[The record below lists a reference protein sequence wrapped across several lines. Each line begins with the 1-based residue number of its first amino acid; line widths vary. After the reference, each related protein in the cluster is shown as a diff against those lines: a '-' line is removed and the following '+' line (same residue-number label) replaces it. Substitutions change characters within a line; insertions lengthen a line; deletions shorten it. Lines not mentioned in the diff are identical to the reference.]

1 MDPLP
6 QPTEVPAPTIQD
18 VVTSPSETRL
28 ALQFGRTSVWH
39 YALQPGTLLT
49 DGILQQLLGLPA
61 GSIHRGREWLRLIHP
76 DDLSRTQAQW
86 LAATEGRSQRF
97 GIEFRMLDQHG
108 SVHWF
113 HAQGAT
119 VRPPGGPPVAIAG
132 VMHEITELKHAEEE
146 LHELSRYNRQLLDLS
161 PDPVF
166 VLDTVG
172 TILDVNPAAQAL
184 THAERSNL
192 IGADFGPR
200 FADATRARQ
209 LWTDALA
216 RGTVRDTEIGLVSTP
231 QSPPIPLLCNATAL
245 ASEGGAPRGV
255 LVVARDISARKAAEA
270 ERFMTEA
277 RVRETQK
284 LESLG
289 VLAGGIA
296 HDFNNL
302 LTGILGNASLAKL
315 DIAEGTPPYN
325 CIEEIEKASLRAA
338 ELCRQMLAY
347 SGKGR
352 FVVQL
357 LDLSELITEAGPLL
371 ELSSTKKAKLRFFL
385 NKHLPLIQADV
396 NQLRQVVINLVANA
410 AEAIGEKDGLIR
422 ITTGAM
428 RATRAYLHQTHLA
441 PDLPE
446 GSYVFVE
453 VSDNGS
459 GMPPEVL
466 SRIFEP
472 FFTTRFTGR
481 GLGLSAVL
489 GIVRGHNG
497 AIKAESEPGKGSSFM
512 VLFPAAEQ
520 TASLP
525 VEPPAAGPAARRVL
539 IVDDEETVR
548 SVLARMLR
556 SFGYETVTASNGQEA
571 VDLFHAG
578 HDDFRAVL
586 LDLTMPELDGAET
599 FREIH
604 RLRPTLPVILM
615 SGYSEHDAVSRFG
628 AQGLAGFLQKP
639 FQPDVLRSRLA
650 GVVPA

>member
-1 MDPLP
+1 MEKPNSLSGA
-6 QPTEVPAPTIQD
+6 APKD
-18 VVTSPSETRL
+18 VVAAPAELRHAL
-28 ALQFGRTSVWH
+28 AAGRTSVWR
-39 YALQPGTLLT
+39 YEPETRALYN
-49 DGILQQLLGLPA
+49 DGVLEHLLGFAA
-61 GSIHRGREWLRLIHP
+61 GANRAPGEWLRLVHP
-76 DDLSRTQAQW
+76 DDLNRLQAQW
-86 LAATEGRSQRF
+86 LAVSEGRTPQ
-97 GIEFRMLDQHG
+97 IDLEFRLLDRNG
-108 SVHWF
+108 SIRWF
-113 HAQGAT
+113 HGRGTTARASGLA
-119 VRPPGGPPVAIAG
+119 PAIAG
-132 VMHEITELKHAEEE
+132 VVQEITERKHAEEE

-166 VLDTVG
+166 VLDAAG
-172 TILDVNPAAQAL
+172 TIIDVNPAAQAL
-184 THAERSNL
+184 TRSERSGL
-192 IGADFGPR
+192 IGVDFAHR
-200 FADATRARQ
+200 FADAGRARQ

-216 RGTVRDTEIGLVSTP
+216 RGTVRDAEIGLLAADA
-231 QSPPIPLLCNATAL
+231 QPIPLLCNATAL
-245 ASEGGAPRGV
+245 AAEDGSPRGV

-315 DIAEGTPPYN
+315 DLATGTPPFN
-325 CIEEIEKASLRAA
+325 CVEEIEKASLRAA

-357 LDLSELITEAGPLL
+357 LDLSELITEAAPLL
-371 ELSSTKKAKLRFFL
+371 ELSTTKKAKLRFFL

-396 NQLRQVVINLVANA
+396 NQLRQVVINLVSNA
-410 AEAIGEKDGLIR
+410 AESIGDKDGLIR

-428 RATRAYLHQTHLA
+428 RATREYLHQTHLA

-446 GSYVFVE
+446 GTYVFVE
-453 VSDNGS
+453 VSDNGG
-459 GMPPEVL
+459 GMSADVL
-466 SRIFEP
+466 QRIFEP
-472 FFTTRFTGR
+472 FYTTKFTGR

-497 AIKAESEPGKGSSFM
+497 AIKVESEPGKGASFL

-520 TASLP
+520 AAMLP
-525 VEPPAAGPAARRVL
+525 TEPVPAAPPVRRILV
-539 IVDDEETVR
+539 VDDEDTVR

-556 SFGYETVTASNGQEA
+556 SFGYEAVVAANGQEA
-571 VDLFHAG
+571 VQLFHSG
-578 HDDFRAVL
+578 RDDFRAVL

-604 RLRPTLPVILM
+604 RMRPELPVVLM
-615 SGYSEHDAVSRFG
+615 SGYSEQDAVAKFG
-628 AQGLAGFLQKP
+628 AAGLAGFLQKP
-639 FQPDVLRSRLA
+639 FQPETLRNRLNA
-650 GVVPA
+650 VVPS

>member
-6 QPTEVPAPTIQD
+6 RTHAANAQLRD
-18 VVTSPSETRL
+18 VVAAPPELRHAL
-28 ALQFGRTSVWH
+28 AAGRTSIWRYEFENH
-39 YALQPGTLLT
+39 ALFNDGVLDSLLGFPPGTNRA
-49 DGILQQLLGLPA
+49 PN
-61 GSIHRGREWLRLIHP
+61 EWMRLVHP
-76 DDLSRTQAQW
+76 DDLNRLQAQW
-86 LAATEGRSQRF
+86 LATCEGRTPQ
-97 GIEFRMLDQHG
+97 IDLEFRLLDRNG
-108 SVHWF
+108 SVRWF
-113 HAQGAT
+113 HGHGAT
-119 VRPPGGPPVAIAG
+119 TREPGQPSAIAG
-132 VMHEITELKHAEEE
+132 VIQEITERKHAEEE

-166 VLDTVG
+166 VLDAAG
-172 TILDVNPAAQAL
+172 TIIDVNPAAQAL
-184 THAERSNL
+184 TRAERSGL
-192 IGADFGPR
+192 IGVDFAQR
-200 FADATRARQ
+200 FADTARARQ

-216 RGTVRDTEIGLVSTP
+216 RGTVRDAEIGLIADPAV
-231 QSPPIPLLCNATAL
+231 PPVPLLCNATAL
-245 ASEGGAPRGV
+245 AAEDGSPRGV
-255 LVVARDISARKAAEA
+255 LIVARDISARKAAEA

-315 DIAEGTPPYN
+315 DLAADTPPYN
-325 CIEEIEKASLRAA
+325 CVEEIEKASLRAA

-371 ELSSTKKAKLRFFL
+371 ELSTTKKAKLRFFL

-396 NQLRQVVINLVANA
+396 NQLRQVVINLVSNA
-410 AEAIGEKDGLIR
+410 AESIGDKDGLIR

-428 RATRAYLHQTHLA
+428 RATREYLHHTHLS

-446 GSYVFVE
+446 GNYVFVE
-453 VSDNGS
+453 VSDNGA
-459 GMPPEVL
+459 GMPPEIL
-466 SRIFEP
+466 QRIFEP
-472 FFTTRFTGR
+472 FYTTKFTGR

-497 AIKAESEPGKGSSFM
+497 AIKVESEPGKGASFL

-520 TASLP
+520 TALLP
-525 VEPPAAGPAARRVL
+525 AEPAPSAPAVKRILV
-539 IVDDEETVR
+539 VDDEETVR
-548 SVLARMLR
+548 SVMARMLR
-556 SFGYETVTASNGQEA
+556 SFGYEAVVACNGQEA
-571 VDLFHAG
+571 VEIFHAG
-578 HDDFRAVL
+578 RDNFRAVL

-604 RLRPTLPVILM
+604 RLRPELPVVLM
-615 SGYSEHDAVSRFG
+615 SGYSEQDAVAKFG
-628 AQGLAGFLQKP
+628 AAGLAGFLQKP
-639 FQPDVLRSRLA
+639 FQPDALRSRLS
-650 GVVPA
+650 GIVSN

>member
-1 MDPLP
+1 MDS
-6 QPTEVPAPTIQD
+6 QPSPPAPPEPARDIVGSAAD
-18 VVTSPSETRL
+18 LRVAL
-28 ALQFGRTSVWH
+28 AAGRTSVWR
-39 YALQPGTLLT
+39 YEFASRTLLN
-49 DGILQQLLGLPA
+49 DSLLDQLLGFPA
-61 GSIHRGREWLRLIHP
+61 GTNRAPKDWMRLVHP
-76 DDLSRTQAQW
+76 DDLNRLQAQW
-86 LAATEGRSQRF
+86 LAICEGRTPQID
-97 GIEFRMLDQHG
+97 IEFRLLDRNG
-108 SVHWF
+108 SIRWF
-113 HAQGAT
+113 HGHGTASRDAT
-119 VRPPGGPPVAIAG
+119 QPQAIAG
-132 VMHEITELKHAEEE
+132 VIQEITERKHAEEE

-166 VLDTVG
+166 VLDAAG

-184 THAERSNL
+184 TRAERSGL
-192 IGADFGPR
+192 IGVDFAQR
-200 FADATRARQ
+200 FADAARARQ

-216 RGTVRDTEIGLVSTP
+216 RGTVRDAEIDLLAAPAAQPV
-231 QSPPIPLLCNATAL
+231 PLLCNATAL
-245 ASEGGAPRGV
+245 AAEDGSPRGV

-315 DIAEGTPPYN
+315 DLAADTPPYN
-325 CIEEIEKASLRAA
+325 CVEEIEKASLRAA

-371 ELSSTKKAKLRFFL
+371 ELSTTKKAKLRFFL

-396 NQLRQVVINLVANA
+396 NQLRQVVINLVSNA
-410 AEAIGEKDGLIR
+410 AESIGDKDGLIR

-428 RATRAYLHQTHLA
+428 RATREYLHHTHLS

-446 GSYVFVE
+446 GNYVFVE
-453 VSDNGS
+453 VSDNGA
-459 GMPPEVL
+459 GMPPEIL
-466 SRIFEP
+466 QRIFEP
-472 FFTTRFTGR
+472 FYTTKFTGR

-497 AIKAESEPGKGSSFM
+497 AIKVESEPGKGASFL

-520 TASLP
+520 TALLP
-525 VEPPAAGPAARRVL
+525 AEPPPSAPAVKRILV
-539 IVDDEETVR
+539 VDDEETVR
-548 SVLARMLR
+548 SVMARMLR
-556 SFGYETVTASNGQEA
+556 SFGYEAVVACNGQEA
-571 VDLFHAG
+571 VEIFHAG
-578 HDDFRAVL
+578 RDNFRAVL

-604 RLRPTLPVILM
+604 RLRPELPVVLM
-615 SGYSEHDAVSRFG
+615 SGYSEQDAVAKFG
-628 AQGLAGFLQKP
+628 AAGLAGFLQKP
-639 FQPDVLRSRLA
+639 FQPDALRARLS
-650 GVVPA
+650 GIVST

>member
-1 MDPLP
+1 MEQSKTP
-6 QPTEVPAPTIQD
+6 PAADATAKD
-18 VVTSPSETRL
+18 VVAAPAALRQAL
-28 ALQFGRTSVWH
+28 AAGRTSVWR
-39 YALQPGTLLT
+39 YEPGTREFFN
-49 DGILQQLLGLPA
+49 DGVLEQLLGFAA
-61 GSIHRGREWLRLIHP
+61 GANRMPGEWLRLVHP
-76 DDLSRTQAQW
+76 DDLNRLQAQW
-86 LAATEGRSQRF
+86 LAVCEGRTPQ
-97 GIEFRMLDQHG
+97 IDLEFRLLDRNG
-108 SVHWF
+108 SIRWF
-113 HAQGAT
+113 HGRGTTARAT
-119 VRPPGGPPVAIAG
+119 GLAPAIAG
-132 VMHEITELKHAEEE
+132 VVQEITERKHAEEE

-166 VLDTVG
+166 VLDAAG
-172 TILDVNPAAQAL
+172 TIIDLNPAAQAL
-184 THAERSNL
+184 THSERSGL
-192 IGADFGPR
+192 IGVDFAQR
-200 FADATRARQ
+200 FADAVRARQ

-216 RGTVRDTEIGLVSTP
+216 RGTVRDAEIGLLGTAEA
-231 QSPPIPLLCNATAL
+231 QPIPLLCNATAL
-245 ASEGGAPRGV
+245 AAEDGSPRGV

-315 DIAEGTPPYN
+315 DLAAGTPPYN
-325 CIEEIEKASLRAA
+325 CVEEIEKASLRAA

-357 LDLSELITEAGPLL
+357 LDLSELITEAAPLL
-371 ELSSTKKAKLRFFL
+371 ELSTTKKAKLRFFL

-396 NQLRQVVINLVANA
+396 NQLRQVVINLVSNA
-410 AEAIGEKDGLIR
+410 AESIGDKDGLIR

-428 RATRAYLHQTHLA
+428 RATREYLHQTHLA

-446 GSYVFVE
+446 GTYVFVE
-453 VSDNGS
+453 VSDNGG
-459 GMPPEVL
+459 GMGADIL
-466 SRIFEP
+466 QRIFEP
-472 FFTTRFTGR
+472 FFSTKFTGR

-497 AIKAESEPGKGSSFM
+497 AIKVESEAGKGASFL

-520 TASLP
+520 SAMLP
-525 VEPPAAGPAARRVL
+525 VEPKPAAPPVRRVL
-539 IVDDEETVR
+539 VVDDEETVR

-556 SFGYETVTASNGQEA
+556 SFGYEAVVAANGQEA
-571 VDLFHAG
+571 VQLFHAG
-578 HDDFRAVL
+578 RDDFRAVL

-604 RLRPTLPVILM
+604 RMRPDLPVVLM
-615 SGYSEHDAVSRFG
+615 SGYSEQDAVAKFG
-628 AQGLAGFLQKP
+628 AAGLAGFLQKP
-639 FQPDVLRSRLA
+639 FQPDTLRTRLTA
-650 GVVPA
+650 LVPNGA

>member
-1 MDPLP
+1 METPP
-6 QPTEVPAPTIQD
+6 RPPAAPATPIQD
-18 VVTSPSETRL
+18 VVTAPGELRL
-28 ALQFGRTSVWH
+28 ALQSGRTSVWH
-39 YALQPGTLLT
+39 YGLEHGALFG
-49 DGILQQLLGLPA
+49 DGVLEQLLGFPS
-61 GSIHRGREWLRLIHP
+61 GSIRTAHELMRLVHP
-76 DDLSRTQAQW
+76 DDLIRTQAQW
-86 LAATEGRSQRF
+86 LAASEGRANRF
-97 GIEFRMLDQHG
+97 DLEFRMLDQHG
-108 SVHWF
+108 SVRWF
-113 HAQGAT
+113 HAQGTT
-119 VRPPGGPPVAIAG
+119 VREPGRRPTAIAG
-132 VMHEITELKHAEEE
+132 VIHEITERKHAEEE

-166 VLDTVG
+166 VLDAAG
-172 TILDVNPAAQAL
+172 TILDVNPAAQTL
-184 THAERSNL
+184 TRSERSNL
-192 IGADFGPR
+192 IGADFAQR
-200 FADATRARQ
+200 FVDASRARQ

-216 RGTVRDTEIGLVSTP
+216 RGTVRDTEIGLVADPKT
-231 QSPPIPLLCNATAL
+231 QPIPLLCNATAL
-245 ASEGGAPRGV
+245 AAEDGTPRGV
-255 LVVARDISARKAAEA
+255 LIVARDISARKAAEA

-315 DIAEGTPPYN
+315 DIAPETPPYN
-325 CIEEIEKASLRAA
+325 CVEEIEKASLRAA

-396 NQLRQVVINLVANA
+396 NQLRQVVINLVSNG

-428 RATRAYLHQTHLA
+428 RATREYLHQTHLA

-446 GSYVFVE
+446 GVYVFVE
-453 VSDNGS
+453 VTDNGS
-459 GMPPEVL
+459 GMPPDVL
-466 SRIFEP
+466 QRIFEP
-472 FFTTRFTGR
+472 FYTTKFTGR

-497 AIKAESEPGKGSSFM
+497 AIKVESEPGKGASFL

-520 TASLP
+520 SAMVPPETPP
-525 VEPPAAGPAARRVL
+525 VVPSTRRILV
-539 IVDDEETVR
+539 VDDEDTVR
-548 SVLARMLR
+548 SVLVRMLR
-556 SFGYETVTASNGQEA
+556 SFGYEAVTAANGQEA
-571 VDLFHAG
+571 VDFFHAG
-578 HDDFRAVL
+578 RDDFRAVL

-604 RLRPTLPVILM
+604 RLRPALPVILM
-615 SGYSEHDAVSRFG
+615 SGYTEHDAVSRFG

-639 FQPDVLRSRLA
+639 FQPEVLRSRLA
-650 GVVPA
+650 AVVPA

>member
-6 QPTEVPAPTIQD
+6 QPPVAPATSIHD
-18 VVTSPSETRL
+18 VVTSPGELRL
-28 ALQFGRTSVWH
+28 ALQSGRTSVWH
-39 YALQPGTLLT
+39 YEFESGALCS
-49 DGILQQLLGLPA
+49 DGILEQLLGFPT
-61 GSIHRGREWLRLIHP
+61 GSIRSGHEWMRLIHP
-76 DDLSRTQAQW
+76 DDLNRTQAQW
-86 LAATEGRSQRF
+86 LSATEGRTQRF
-97 GIEFRMLDQHG
+97 DFEFRMLDQHG
-108 SVHWF
+108 SVRWF
-113 HAQGAT
+113 HAQGTT
-119 VRPPGGPPVAIAG
+119 VRSPGSRPTAIAG
-132 VMHEITELKHAEEE
+132 VIHEITERKHAEEE

-166 VLDTVG
+166 VLDTAG

-184 THAERSNL
+184 THAERSGL
-192 IGADFGPR
+192 IGADFGQR
-200 FADATRARQ
+200 FTDATRARQ
-209 LWTDALA
+209 LWADALA
-216 RGTVRDTEIGLVSTP
+216 RGTVRDTEIGLVANSKT
-231 QSPPIPLLCNATAL
+231 QPIPLLCNATAL
-245 ASEGGAPRGV
+245 AAEDGSPRGV

-315 DIAEGTPPYN
+315 DIAPDTPPFN
-325 CIEEIEKASLRAA
+325 CVEEIEKASLRAA

-371 ELSSTKKAKLRFFL
+371 ELSSSKKAKLRFFL

-396 NQLRQVVINLVANA
+396 NQLRQVVINLVSNA
-410 AEAIGEKDGLIR
+410 AEAIADKDGVIR
-422 ITTGAM
+422 VTTGTM
-428 RATRAYLHQTHLA
+428 RATREYLHQTHLA

-453 VSDNGS
+453 VSDNGA
-459 GMPPEVL
+459 GMPPDVL
-466 SRIFEP
+466 QRIFEP
-472 FFTTRFTGR
+472 FFTTKFTGR

-497 AIKAESEPGKGSSFM
+497 AIKAESDLGKGSSFL

-520 TASLP
+520 SASIP
-525 VEPPAAGPAARRVL
+525 HEPPPTTPAARRIL
-539 IVDDEETVR
+539 IVDDEDTVR

-556 SFGYETVTASNGQEA
+556 SFGYETVTATNGQEA

-578 HDDFRAVL
+578 RDDFRAVL

-604 RLRPTLPVILM
+604 RLRPTLPVVLM

-639 FQPDVLRSRLA
+639 FQPEVLRARLA
-650 GVVPA
+650 AVVPA

>member
-6 QPTEVPAPTIQD
+6 RPSSAVTSVQD
-18 VVTSPSETRL
+18 VVTSPLQARL
-28 ALQFGRTSVWH
+28 ALQSGRTSIWH
-39 YALQPGTLLT
+39 YDLEHGTLLA
-49 DGILQQLLGLPA
+49 DGILEHLLGFPA
-61 GSIHRGREWLRLIHP
+61 GSVRSGSEWARLVHP
-76 DDLSRTQAQW
+76 DDLVRTQAQW
-86 LAATEGRSQRF
+86 LATTEGRAHRF
-97 GIEFRMLDQHG
+97 DLEFRMLDQHG
-108 SVHWF
+108 SVRWF
-113 HAQGAT
+113 HALGSTIRDTNRHPTAL
-119 VRPPGGPPVAIAG
+119 AG
-132 VMHEITELKHAEEE
+132 VVHEITDRKHAEEE

-166 VLDTVG
+166 VLDPAG
-172 TILDVNPAAQAL
+172 TIIDVNPAAQAL
-184 THAERSNL
+184 THAERSSL
-192 IGADFGPR
+192 IGADFGQR

-216 RGTVRDTEIGLVSTP
+216 RGTVRDTEIGLVADAKA
-231 QSPPIPLLCNATAL
+231 QPIPLLCNATAL
-245 ASEGGAPRGV
+245 AGEDGSPRGV

-315 DIAEGTPPYN
+315 DISPDTPPYN
-325 CIEEIEKASLRAA
+325 CVEEIEKASLRAA

-371 ELSSTKKAKLRFFL
+371 ELSSSKKAKLRFFL

-396 NQLRQVVINLVANA
+396 NQLRQVVINLVSNA

-428 RATRAYLHQTHLA
+428 RATREYLHQTHLA

-446 GSYVFVE
+446 GVYVFVE

-459 GMPPEVL
+459 GMPPDVL
-466 SRIFEP
+466 QRIFEP
-472 FFTTRFTGR
+472 FYTTKFTGR

-489 GIVRGHNG
+489 GIIRGHNG
-497 AIKAESEPGKGSSFM
+497 AIKTESEPGKGSSFL

-525 VEPPAAGPAARRVL
+525 IEARPPAPAARRIL
-539 IVDDEETVR
+539 IVDDEDTVR
-548 SVLARMLR
+548 SVLVRMLR
-556 SFGYETVTASNGQEA
+556 SFGYETVTAVNGQEA
-571 VDLFHAG
+571 VDLFHSG

-604 RLRPTLPVILM
+604 RLRPTLPVVLM

-639 FQPDVLRSRLA
+639 FQPDVLRARLTS
-650 GVVPA
+650 VVPP

>member
-1 MDPLP
+1 V
-6 QPTEVPAPTIQD
+6 TAPG
-18 VVTSPSETRL
+18 ELRL
-28 ALQFGRTSVWH
+28 ALQSGRTSVWH
-39 YALQPGTLLT
+39 YDLDRGTLFG
-49 DGILQQLLGLPA
+49 DGVLEQLLGFPT
-61 GSIHRGREWLRLIHP
+61 GSLRSGHELMRLVHP
-76 DDLSRTQAQW
+76 DDLIRTQAQW
-86 LAATEGRSQRF
+86 LGASEGRAQRVDL
-97 GIEFRMLDQHG
+97 EFRMLDQHG
-108 SVHWF
+108 AVRWF

-119 VRPPGGPPVAIAG
+119 VRAPGPRPSAIAG
-132 VMHEITELKHAEEE
+132 VIHEITERKHAEEE

-166 VLDTVG
+166 VLDAVG
-172 TILDVNPAAQAL
+172 TILDVNPAAQTL
-184 THAERSNL
+184 THSERSNL
-192 IGADFGPR
+192 IGADFGQR
-200 FADATRARQ
+200 FADSARARQ

-216 RGTVRDTEIGLVSTP
+216 RGTVRDTEIGLVADP
-231 QSPPIPLLCNATAL
+231 KAQPIPLLCNATAL
-245 ASEGGAPRGV
+245 ASEDGTPRGV
-255 LVVARDISARKAAEA
+255 LIVARDISARKAAEA

-315 DIAEGTPPYN
+315 DIAPDTPPFN
-325 CIEEIEKASLRAA
+325 CVEEIEKASLRAA

-396 NQLRQVVINLVANA
+396 NQLRQVVINLVSNG

-428 RATRAYLHQTHLA
+428 RATREYLHQTHLA

-446 GSYVFVE
+446 GVYVFVE

-459 GMPPEVL
+459 GMPPDVL
-466 SRIFEP
+466 QRIFEP
-472 FFTTRFTGR
+472 FFTTKFTGR

-497 AIKAESEPGKGSSFM
+497 AIKVESEPGKGASIL

-520 TASLP
+520 SALLP
-525 VEPPAAGPAARRVL
+525 PEAPPAVPPSRRILV
-539 IVDDEETVR
+539 VDDEDTVR

-556 SFGYETVTASNGQEA
+556 SFGYEAVTATNGQEA
-571 VDLFHAG
+571 VDFFHAG
-578 HDDFRAVL
+578 RDDFRAVL

-615 SGYSEHDAVSRFG
+615 SGYTEHDAVSRFG

-639 FQPDVLRSRLA
+639 FQPDILRSRLA
-650 GVVPA
+650 AVVEG

>member
-1 MDPLP
+1 MEPP
-6 QPTEVPAPTIQD
+6 PRPPASLATPIQD
-18 VVTSPSETRL
+18 VVTAPGELRL
-28 ALQFGRTSVWH
+28 ALQSGRTSVWH
-39 YALQPGTLLT
+39 YDLDHNTLFV
-49 DGILQQLLGLPA
+49 DGVLEQLLGFPA
-61 GSIHRGREWLRLIHP
+61 GSLRAGHELMRIVHP
-76 DDLSRTQAQW
+76 DDLIRTQTQW
-86 LAATEGRSQRF
+86 LAATEGRAQRVDL
-97 GIEFRMLDQHG
+97 EFRMLDQHG
-108 SVHWF
+108 SVRWF
-113 HAQGAT
+113 HAQGT
-119 VRPPGGPPVAIAG
+119 TTREPGHRPTAIAG
-132 VMHEITELKHAEEE
+132 VIHEITERKHAEEE

-166 VLDTVG
+166 VLDAVG
-172 TILDVNPAAQAL
+172 TILDVNPAAQTL
-184 THAERSNL
+184 THSERSNL
-192 IGADFGPR
+192 IGADFGQR
-200 FADATRARQ
+200 FVDSSRARQ

-216 RGTVRDTEIGLVSTP
+216 RGSVRDAEIDLVAAP
-231 QSPPIPLLCNATAL
+231 KAQPIPLLCNATAL
-245 ASEGGAPRGV
+245 AAEDGTPRGV
-255 LVVARDISARKAAEA
+255 LIVARDISARKAAEA

-315 DIAEGTPPYN
+315 DIAPDTPPFN
-325 CIEEIEKASLRAA
+325 CVEEIEKASLRAA

-385 NKHLPLIQADV
+385 NKQLPLIQADV
-396 NQLRQVVINLVANA
+396 NQLRQVVINLVSNG
-410 AEAIGEKDGLIR
+410 AEAIGEKDGVIR

-428 RATRAYLHQTHLA
+428 RATREYLHQTHLA

-446 GSYVFVE
+446 GVYVFVE

-466 SRIFEP
+466 QRIFEP
-472 FFTTRFTGR
+472 FYTTRFTGR

-497 AIKAESEPGKGSSFM
+497 TIKVESEPGKGSSFL

-520 TASLP
+520 TAMLP
-525 VEPPAAGPAARRVL
+525 PEAPPAVPPSRRILV
-539 IVDDEETVR
+539 VDDEDTVR
-548 SVLARMLR
+548 SVLVRMLR
-556 SFGYETVTASNGQEA
+556 SFGYEAVTATNGQEA
-571 VDLFHAG
+571 VDFFHAG
-578 HDDFRAVL
+578 RDDFRAVL

-604 RLRPTLPVILM
+604 RLRPGLPVILM
-615 SGYSEHDAVSRFG
+615 SGYTEHDAVSRFG

-650 GVVPA
+650 AVVGG

>member
-1 MDPLP
+1 MDPITR
-6 QPTEVPAPTIQD
+6 PTEVPVTTIQD
-18 VVTSPSETRL
+18 VVIAPSEVRL
-28 ALQFGRTSVWH
+28 ALQSGRTSVWH
-39 YALQPGTLLT
+39 YDLRGGTLLT
-49 DGILQQLLGLPA
+49 DGILEQLLGCPA
-61 GSIHRGREWLRLIHP
+61 GTLRSGSEWLRLVHP
-76 DDLSRTQAQW
+76 DDLTRTQAQW

-97 GIEFRMLDQHG
+97 SLEFRMLEEHG
-108 SVHWF
+108 LVRWF

-119 VRPPGGPPVAIAG
+119 LRDPGNHPVAIAG
-132 VMHEITELKHAEEE
+132 VIHEITERKHAEEE

-166 VLDTVG
+166 VLDTAG
-172 TILDVNPAAQAL
+172 TILDVNPATQAL
-184 THAERSNL
+184 THAERSIL
-192 IGADFGPR
+192 IGAEFGQR
-200 FADATRARQ
+200 FVDATRARQ

-216 RGTVRDTEIGLVSTP
+216 RGTVRDTEIGLVSNRNA
-231 QSPPIPLLCNATAL
+231 QPIPLLCSATAL
-245 ASEGGAPRGV
+245 AAEDGSRRGV

-315 DIAEGTPPYN
+315 DIGQGTPPYN
-325 CIEEIEKASLRAA
+325 CVDEIERASLRAA

-357 LDLSELITEAGPLL
+357 LDLSELITEAAPLL
-371 ELSSTKKAKLRFFL
+371 ELSSSKKAKLRFFL

-396 NQLRQVVINLVANA
+396 NQLRQVVINLVSNA
-410 AEAIGEKDGLIR
+410 AEAIGEKDGVIR

-428 RATRAYLHQTHLA
+428 RATQAYLNQTHLA

-446 GSYVFVE
+446 GLYVFVE

-459 GMPPEVL
+459 GMPADVL

-497 AIKAESEPGKGSSFM
+497 AIKAESEQGKGSSFL

-525 VEPPAAGPAARRVL
+525 VEPPPPGPAVRRILV
-539 IVDDEETVR
+539 VDDEETVR
-548 SVLARMLR
+548 SVLMRMLR
-556 SFGYETVTASNGQEA
+556 SFGYEAVTAANGQEA
-571 VDLFHAG
+571 VDLFLAG
-578 HDDFRAVL
+578 RDDFRAVL

-604 RLRPTLPVILM
+604 RLRPALPVILM

-639 FQPDVLRSRLA
+639 FQPDVLRARLA
-650 GVVPA
+650 AAVPA